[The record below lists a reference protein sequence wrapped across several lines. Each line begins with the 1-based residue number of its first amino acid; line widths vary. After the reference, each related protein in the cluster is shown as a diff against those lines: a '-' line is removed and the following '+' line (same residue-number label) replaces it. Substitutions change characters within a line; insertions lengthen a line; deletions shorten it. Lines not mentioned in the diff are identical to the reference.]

1 MPCQSRRAIA
11 SAPSNT
17 GKNTSRESALRG
29 HKLLFLAIAL
39 TGASAVKTAAQGT
52 TAPAQA
58 PSSTSAPKSLSS
70 SLGVYVFPAK
80 NQTPDQQNQ
89 DEAACFSWA
98 KEQTGI
104 DPLAPPPTAAP
115 AQGQSSQAPPPNPAK
130 GSGAKGAAGGAA
142 AGAAIGA
149 VAGDAGEGAAIGAT
163 AGAIR
168 GRRQGKK
175 AQKQAEAQQQ
185 QAQAQQQQQAQATA
199 QQQQDTRKATYNK
212 AFSACL
218 EGKGYTV
225 K

>member
-1 MPCQSRRAIA
+1 MG
-11 SAPSNT
+11 SAPT
-17 GKNTSRESALRG
+17 KTCEDPKRRFVSRSQ
-29 HKLLFLAIAL
+29 KLLFLAIAL
-39 TGASAVKTAAQGT
+39 GTCAVETAAQGT
-52 TAPAQA
+52 TASTPT
-58 PSSTSAPKSLSS
+58 PSSTPKSLSS